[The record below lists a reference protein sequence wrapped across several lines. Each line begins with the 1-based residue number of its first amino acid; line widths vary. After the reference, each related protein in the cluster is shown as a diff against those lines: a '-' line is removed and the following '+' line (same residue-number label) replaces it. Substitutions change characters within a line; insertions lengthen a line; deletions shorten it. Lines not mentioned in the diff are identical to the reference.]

1 MDKPP
6 KSSPWLPPEYDLAD
20 TAAIQALARGD
31 ANAEQQPRALK
42 WIVEALCRT
51 YDLSFRADSHRE
63 TDFAEG
69 KRFVGLQI
77 VKHTKLNTQLLRKDN
92 ARSRADPDARSG
104 TPANPDPRGDAARAR
119 AERPKRAYKRRT
131 KSKRTSPDTS

>member
-6 KSSPWLPPEYDLAD
+6 KSSPWLPPEYDIAD

-51 YDLSFRADSHRE
+51 YDLSFRPDSQRE

-92 ARSRADPDARSG
+92 ARSRSHPDAGPGS
-104 TPANPDPRGDAARAR
+104 PANTSPERTVRKPGTGPGDSPARR
-119 AERPKRAYKRRT
+119 RSSRKRRT
-131 KSKRTSPDTS
+131 KPK